1 MGSSNDKIQIRSQ
14 HLDGAEISWFAPIC
28 NDDYEF

>member
-14 HLDGAEISWFAPIC
+14 HLDGAEIVGLLQFAAMTM
-28 NDDYEF
+28 NF